1 MPKLKTP
8 LSTREPQDSHLTV
21 LKENGMKVNELLA
34 KLEKHEAE
42 CDLRYQR
49 IEEKLA
55 DQKQRLKGLDVKIWG
70 LAVLIIIAPMV
81 HKLLG
86 QP

>member
-8 LSTREPQDSHLTV
+8 LPTREPRDNNLAV

-42 CDLRYQR
+42 CWLTKSKR
-49 IEEKLA
+49 
-55 DQKQRLKGLDVKIWG
+55 
-70 LAVLIIIAPMV
+70 
-81 HKLLG
+81 
-86 QP
+86 